1 MYNVVKKEVKV
12 CLTQKSEL
20 SLWSQNAKVAQLVEH
35 NLAKV
40 RVAGSSPVFRSIRPD
55 GGMVDTKD
63 LKSFDH
69 CGCAGS
75 SPAPGTGRQ
84 SAYVDCRF
92 VFVGEV

>member
-75 SPAPGTGRQ
+75 SPSSSTK
-84 SAYVDCRF
+84 
-92 VFVGEV
+92 

>member
-75 SPAPGTGRQ
+75 SPAPGTMGKIRIKSKQ
-84 SAYVDCRF
+84 
-92 VFVGEV
+92 